1 MCFDPPERRI
11 ADSSPVTVVDLIL
24 EQATAQPDHPA
35 IVTAGEPDSVITYA
49 ELAARVR
56 SRTDALQRAGLQ
68 HAERCGLVAQQGPGF
83 IEAALAIMATGA
95 CVVPIPDDL
104 SGIPLET
111 FANRA
116 YLHKLVLEREDFAC
130 RAFAPGAAS
139 ASGDRPPPEE
149 EFRALEPA
157 YLRFTSGT
165 TSVRKGVVLSHETIL
180 RRLDGA
186 QRGLSILPEDKILW
200 LLPMAHHF
208 VVSILLY
215 LRHGATVLL
224 PKSSLARDV
233 LDLANRHGAT
243 FLYASPYHYGLLAK
257 DASPARLDTTRLAI
271 STAEGL
277 RADTADRF
285 RARFGFPLVQ
295 ALGIIEV
302 GLSVLNRRAAA
313 RKPGALGEALPDY
326 RIVVPRRQRCGSG
339 ARGRSGANWRDLH
352 PRPRALR
359 CLPGALDPR
368 KKHRRTPRLSHRGPG
383 LDRPRWRSASC
394 GKAGQPHQHGGHE
407 VLRRRG
413 RSHPRHPPRRPR
425 QSRLR
430 SGAPG
435 PRRDS
440 RRRDRRHGSGQCAR
454 SPGAFTLLPRASSR
468 LQDPQTIPGRREA
481 ARDRDRKNPAQ
492 RCLSRKLSD
501 SSSRRDR

>member
-257 DASPARLDTTRLAI
+257 DASAARLDTTRLAI

-326 RIVVPRRQRCGSG
+326 RILFLDDNG
-339 ARGRSGANWRDLH
+339 AVLE
-352 PRPRALR
+352 RADA
-359 CLPGALDPR
+359 PE
-368 KKHRRTPRLSHRGPG
+368 RTGEICIQGPG
-383 LDRPRWRSASC
+383 LFDAYLAPWIPAKNIVEPHGFRTGDQGWIDPD
-394 GKAGQPHQHGGHE
+394 GDLHLAGRRANRINMAGMKFFGEE
-407 VLRRRG
+407 VEAILDT
-413 RSHPRHPPRRPR
+413 HP
-425 QSRLR
+425 
-430 SGAPG
+430 GV
-435 PRRDS
+435 
-440 RRRDRRHGSGQCAR
+440 
-454 SPGAFTLLPRASSR
+454 RASR
-468 LQDPQTIPGRREA
+468 VFGQEHPALGEIPVAEIVVTDPAHAPGRRELLPFC
-481 ARDRDRKNPAQ
+481 REHLPAYKIPRQFRVVAKLPETATGKIQ
-492 RCLSRKLSD
+492 RSGASAGTV
-501 SSSRRDR
+501 